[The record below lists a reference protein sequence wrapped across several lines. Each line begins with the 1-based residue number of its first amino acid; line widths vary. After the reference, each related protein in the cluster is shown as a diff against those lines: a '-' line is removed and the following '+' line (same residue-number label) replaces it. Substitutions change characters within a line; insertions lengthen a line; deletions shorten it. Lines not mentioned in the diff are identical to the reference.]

1 AHHPHGGHPEAVRYG
16 FRPHARRPRRLDGAD
31 QPLRPA
37 RRLPRLRRRRRIRPG
52 GAAADPLHRPRAVVY
67 PHLLPGDRGSMSQP
81 TTPAATYTV
90 QRKRRWTAAS
100 IGEMV
105 ALIFLIVIIMLPLY
119 WMVSTSLKTANDTF
133 AVPPVFVFKPTFDH
147 YQVLFDEGRVPSSLV
162 NSLIVAVFA
171 SLLALVLGTPAAY
184 ALARFDFR
192 GKSHLWF
199 WIISNRFISP
209 IVVAVPFFLLARD
222 L

>member
-1 AHHPHGGHPEAVRYG
+1 RAGGHRRGVPPGHEPALGDLPPHPAALSPAGPHGGAHHPHGGHPEAVRYG

-81 TTPAATYTV
+81 STPAATYTV

-100 IGEMV
+100 IGEMA
-105 ALIFLIVIIMLPLY
+105 ALIFLIVIILLPLY
-119 WMVSTSLKTANDTF
+119 WMVSTSLKTANDT
-133 AVPPVFVFKPTFDH
+133 
-147 YQVLFDEGRVPSSLV
+147 
-162 NSLIVAVFA
+162 
-171 SLLALVLGTPAAY
+171 
-184 ALARFDFR
+184 
-192 GKSHLWF
+192 
-199 WIISNRFISP
+199 
-209 IVVAVPFFLLARD
+209 
-222 L
+222 